1 MADLWYYELPNRISR
16 SVPFRIGLRNSA
28 STSILCRTAG
38 LAMTKSNQNFKSWLL
53 AQSMPS
59 YAQLRNLEKNA
70 ISASVYW
77 LLAGLHNS

>member
-1 MADLWYYELPNRISR
+1 
-16 SVPFRIGLRNSA
+16 
-28 STSILCRTAG
+28 
-38 LAMTKSNQNFKSWLL
+38 MTKSNQNFKSWLL